1 MLVQLGQRRATG
13 DLVDELVECHGR
25 IRKFLGFGRAL
36 ASTAG
41 VPREE
46 VHMVAGQIRRYF
58 AVAFPMHR
66 QDEEELIAPVLA
78 EAEAELDAA
87 LAKMV
92 HDHAD
97 HAAQVVRLVELCADL
112 EREPELLP
120 RHAAELAAIVGDL
133 EAELEPHLQLEEHL
147 IFPALRELPRAR
159 RDEILRA
166 MRARRSE
173 VL

>member
-1 MLVQLGQRRATG
+1 
-13 DLVDELVECHGR
+13 
-25 IRKFLGFGRAL
+25 
-36 ASTAG
+36 
-41 VPREE
+41 
-46 VHMVAGQIRRYF
+46 MVAGQIRRYF

-66 QDEEELIAPVLA
+66 CDEEELIAPVLA

-87 LAKMV
+87 LARMV

-97 HAAQVVRLVELCADL
+97 HAAAVARLIDLCTDL
-112 EREPELLP
+112 EREPEQLP
-120 RHAAELAAIVGDL
+120 QHAAELAAIVGGL

-159 RDEILRA
+159 REAILRA

-173 VL
+173 AL